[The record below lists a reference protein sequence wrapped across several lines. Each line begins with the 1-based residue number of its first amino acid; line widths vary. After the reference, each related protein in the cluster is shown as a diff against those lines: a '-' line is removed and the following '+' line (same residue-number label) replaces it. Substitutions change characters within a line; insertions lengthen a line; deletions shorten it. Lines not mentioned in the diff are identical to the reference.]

1 MKPWIRRSL
10 LGLFGVSV
18 ALGALTACGH
28 RYGYEHHGGGGMSAE
43 DHAKFRDKML
53 ERVAS
58 RLDLNADQ
66 KKRLATLA
74 DKLHKQRAALH
85 GTSGDPR
92 AEVQKLVAGEKFDRA
107 RAQALVGEK
116 TAAVTAKS
124 PEVIAA
130 AADFYDSLNP
140 QQQAKVRD
148 FMQHRHHGWWHR
160 G

>member
-28 RYGYEHHGGGGMSAE
+28 RYGDEHHGWSGMSAE
-43 DHAKFRDKML
+43 DHARFRDKML
-53 ERVAS
+53 DRIAS
-58 RLDLNADQ
+58 RLDLTEDQ

-74 DKLHKQRAALH
+74 DKLHEQRTALH

-92 AEVQKLVAGEKFDRA
+92 TEVQKLVAGEKFDRA
-107 RAQALVGEK
+107 RAQALVNEK

-130 AADFYDSLNP
+130 AADFYDSLNL
-140 QQQAKVRD
+140 QQQVKVRD
-148 FMQHRHHGWWHR
+148 FLQHRRHGWWHR
-160 G
+160 S